1 VEAIP
6 IDALLQSGDSSPIDK
21 SWYTPNA
28 YLFLDGS
35 GVDNQRC
42 ELMHDWQVGNFV
54 NCNSFHELELSKM
67 RMINKGGSRIAFEMK
82 QIVPPKP
89 NNSQQPDQQ
98 NFGKNS
104 VSKFVYKTI
113 KYSSEVAV
121 SMVEQQ
127 RKDALLMGQRS
138 SSKFIPNLYG
148 YCSVGVMMDFMPE
161 GNMHDYIKGA
171 RISAR
176 ESKSGNSINES
187 EKILRPVDRLKIA
200 IHIATSVADLHGD
213 DESMP
218 SFFHNDICCHQYL
231 FQDGLFKLNDFNYAK
246 AILVKHGGQ
255 SSKQGKELCLR
266 SSFGMRLWK
275 GRSLEEHQKSL
286 NPSDPSGYRPDK
298 IDVWMM
304 GNVIYI
310 ILTDLYT
317 FEFPKPLSTKE
328 ATAELVA
335 GRRSAY
341 PGHIANSTDPA
352 YVAIKK
358 ALDMCWTQDWRE
370 RPSAREVSNYL
381 MRKLREITGE
391 KDPDLKV
398 TLPQRDPDQKPT
410 DSEYTKMAY

>member
-1 VEAIP
+1 
-6 IDALLQSGDSSPIDK
+6 
-21 SWYTPNA
+21 
-28 YLFLDGS
+28 
-35 GVDNQRC
+35 
-42 ELMHDWQVGNFV
+42 
-54 NCNSFHELELSKM
+54 
-67 RMINKGGSRIAFEMK
+67 MK
-82 QIVPPKP
+82 QIILPEP
-89 NNSQQPDQQ
+89 NNSRKPPQQ
-98 NFGKNS
+98 NIGQNS

-171 RISAR
+171 RIATR
-176 ESKSGNSINES
+176 ESKSGNSIKES

-246 AILVKHGGQ
+246 AILVKHRGQ
-255 SSKQGKELCLR
+255 RSKQGRELCLR

-286 NPSDPSGYRPDK
+286 NTTDPTGYRPDK

-317 FEFPKPLSTKE
+317 FEFPKQLSTKE

-370 RPSAREVSNYL
+370 RPSARKVSNYL

-391 KDPDLKV
+391 KDPDLRV